1 VIAPSLDGA
10 RPIVRATAVQVAK
23 AATRLRARGHFHAR
37 VAILFIG
44 VSILAYAQAPT
55 IWAARAEWK
64 NYYPGRIYTGALP
77 TYYDDTSSYW
87 SWMRQAREGSFF
99 FTDLYTPEEH
109 PRNYVNLLFWTMG
122 SISRVTGVDVQVV
135 YIASR
140 IVFGAALLW
149 MLAALA
155 GALFRRPGERVA
167 CFLMLLLAG
176 GWEGTAAFLERHLGA
191 AHVSSPAWWTPEM
204 STFFSMMLFPH
215 FVAGFLGMLG
225 AILLTLRAWRE
236 PWTRGAGAGAGAGA
250 GTDPASGADAGATRR
265 RLGYAIATGL
275 VLFTVTFFHPYDV
288 VTIMATLYVA
298 PLFFAVSERRW
309 PWREWTHSLIATAIW
324 IPAFLYNWWI
334 FVRNPAMRW
343 WDLQNI
349 MITPDPLRLAIALG
363 LNGILAAFAL
373 FAFRRMGR
381 AHLVMLAWLASTLV
395 IIHLPL
401 RFQRRTI
408 GGIQFPL
415 AAIAMAGL
423 VYVVLPPLMTRTK
436 SMLRDWGHRTALRTA
451 TGLGIGTLAFTV
463 LLVPLQAATPYYL
476 RDIEWSALRT
486 VRYPAWLRTED
497 FVALHALEKITPPDA
512 IVLSSYEIG
521 NFVPPYSGRRCFL
534 GHYALT
540 MDAQSK
546 RADVERFFSSDASA
560 RADAWRLD
568 LLRLWRIGYVLDTP
582 FERALGAFDPATK
595 PWLERIYVTGK
606 DPQTRAAVYRV
617 RLP

>member
-1 VIAPSLDGA
+1 VIAPSLEGA
-10 RPIVRATAVQVAK
+10 RHIADAAGTQVAK
-23 AATRLRARGHFHAR
+23 AATRLRGRGYLCER
-37 VAILFIG
+37 LAILLIG
-44 VSILAYAQAPT
+44 VYILVYTQMPT
-55 IWAARAEWK
+55 IWAAHAEWK
-64 NYYPGRIYTGALP
+64 NYYPERIYTGALP

-87 SWMRQAREGSFF
+87 SWMRQARDGSFF

-109 PRNYVNLLFWTMG
+109 PRNYVNLLFWSLG
-122 SISRVTGVDVQVV
+122 SVSRVTGIDVEIV
-135 YIASR
+135 YIAAR
-140 IVFGAALLW
+140 MVLGAALLAL
-149 MLAALA
+149 LAALA

-167 CFLMLLLAG
+167 CFLMLVLAG
-176 GWEGTAAFLERHLGA
+176 GWEGTVAFLERHLGTS
-191 AHVSSPAWWTPEM
+191 HVSSPAWWTPEM

-236 PWTRGAGAGAGAGA
+236 PGGATAAPGASAGAA
-250 GTDPASGADAGATRR
+250 RR

-275 VLFTVTFFHPYDV
+275 VLFLVTFFHPYDV

-298 PLFFAVSERRW
+298 PLFFAISERRW
-309 PWREWTHSLIATAIW
+309 PWREWTHSLVATAIW
-324 IPAFLYNWWI
+324 IPAFLYNYWI

-349 MITPDPLRLAIALG
+349 MITPDPSRLAIALG
-363 LNGILAAFAL
+363 INGVLAAFAL
-373 FAFRRMGR
+373 FAFKRLGR
-381 AHLVMLAWLASTLV
+381 AHLVMLAWLVSTLV

-436 SMLRDWGHRTALRTA
+436 HMLRDWGHRTGLRTA
-451 TGLGIGTLAFTV
+451 AGLGIGTLAFTF
-463 LLVPLQAATPYYL
+463 LLVPLQAATPYYV
-476 RDIEWSALRT
+476 RDIEWKALRT
-486 VRYPAWLRTED
+486 VRYPAWLRAEE
-497 FVALHALEKITPPDA
+497 FFALHALERITPPDA

-521 NFVPPYSGRRCFL
+521 NFVPPFSGRRCFL

-546 RADVERFFSSDASA
+546 RTDVERFFSDDASA
-560 RADAWRLD
+560 EADAWRLE
-568 LLRLWRIGYVLDTP
+568 LLRRWKIGYVLGTP
-582 FERALGAFDPATK
+582 FERALGGFDPATK
-595 PWLERIYVTGK
+595 PWLERIYVMGT
-606 DPQTRAAVYRV
+606 DPKTQASIYRV
-617 RLP
+617 NPRFTGTPR

>member
-10 RPIVRATAVQVAK
+10 RQLVD
-23 AATRLRARGHFHAR
+23 AAGAHAAQAAARLRARGHFHER
-37 VAILFIG
+37 VAILLIG
-44 VSILAYAQAPT
+44 VAVLAYTQAPT
-55 IWAARAEWK
+55 IWAAHAEWK
-64 NYYPGRIYTGALP
+64 NYYPDRVYTGALP

-87 SWMRQAREGSFF
+87 SWMRQARDGSFF
-99 FTDLYTPEEH
+99 FTDLYTPEAH

-122 SISRVTGVDVQVV
+122 TISRVTGADVQVV
-135 YIASR
+135 YIVSR
-140 IVFGAALLW
+140 IVFGGMLLW

-191 AHVSSPAWWTPEM
+191 VHVSSPAWWTPEM

-236 PWTRGAGAGAGAGA
+236 PWARASDPGAERGAA
-250 GTDPASGADAGATRR
+250 RR
-265 RLGYAIATGL
+265 RLGYGVATGL

-324 IPAFLYNWWI
+324 IPAFLYNYWI

-349 MITPDPLRLAIALG
+349 MITPDPSRLAIALG
-363 LNGILAAFAL
+363 INGILAAFAL
-373 FAFRRMGR
+373 FAFRRLSR

-415 AAIAMAGL
+415 ATIAMAGL

-436 SMLRDWGHRTALRTA
+436 RLLRDWGRRTGLRTA
-451 TGLGIGTLAFTV
+451 AGLGIGTFGFTA
-463 LLVPLQAATPYYL
+463 LLVPLQAATPYYV

-497 FVALHALEKITPPDA
+497 FVALHALEKITPTDA

-521 NFVPPYSGRRCFL
+521 NFIPPFSGRRCFL

-540 MDAQSK
+540 MDAQAK
-546 RADVERFFSSDASA
+546 RADVERFFSDDASPQ
-560 RADAWRLD
+560 ADAWRLD
-568 LLRLWRIGYVLDTP
+568 LLRRWRIGFVLDTP

-595 PWLERIYVTGK
+595 PWLERIYVMGK
-606 DPQTRAAVYRV
+606 DPKTRAAIYRV
-617 RLP
+617 RPA